1 MINLGD
7 EVEDTITGFKGIAI
21 ARHSYIESPD
31 NISIQPVVEH
41 YGELPETQV
50 FTESLLKVIKARK
63 KPEKI
68 GVIRNLKG
76 VD

>member
-1 MINLGD
+1 M
-7 EVEDTITGFKGIAI
+7 IAI
-21 ARHSYIESPD
+21 ARHSYIESPN

-50 FTESLLKVIKARK
+50 FTESLLKVIKAK
-63 KPEKI
+63 KKKI
-68 GVIRNLKG
+68 VMIKNLKG